1 MKRIR
6 HGLILLLIGAL
17 VLISFCGCGRDTQI
31 SEPKET
37 AGNQAGTDNTVDN
50 ELSDP
55 TRDWE
60 PVETKYGRL
69 RYPDDFYDFLE
80 TEQTEDGDTLKV
92 LFRAVIRETKL
103 DLFELSIGG
112 GEGEPVGKITGT
124 DGTTRDLYLRL
135 IELGDMS
142 QLTEG
147 EKDRVYAMQEALNFV
162 LDHSK

>member
-1 MKRIR
+1 M
-6 HGLILLLIGAL
+6 
-17 VLISFCGCGRDTQI
+17 
-31 SEPKET
+31 
-37 AGNQAGTDNTVDN
+37 
-50 ELSDP
+50 
-55 TRDWE
+55 
-60 PVETKYGRL
+60 
-69 RYPDDFYDFLE
+69 
-80 TEQTEDGDTLKV
+80 
-92 LFRAVIRETKL
+92 IRETKL

-124 DGTTRDLYLRL
+124 DGATRDLYLRL